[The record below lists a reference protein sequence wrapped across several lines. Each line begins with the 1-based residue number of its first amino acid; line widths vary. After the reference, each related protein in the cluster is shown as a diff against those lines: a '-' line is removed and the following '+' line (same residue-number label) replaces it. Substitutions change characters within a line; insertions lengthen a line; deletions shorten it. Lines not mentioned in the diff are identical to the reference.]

1 MNVRLTPASEQ
12 LLKEQLAHGSF
23 RSPEEVIQRALEV
36 LAEKT
41 PTTEDVSKNTT
52 AYALADILNRK
63 GVTLGGIRIHNLTHE
78 GQPPDTMRG

>member
-12 LLKEQLAHGSF
+12 LLKEQLTHGSF
-23 RSPEEVIQRALEV
+23 QSPEEVIQRALEV

-41 PTTEDVSKNTT
+41 SAEDDSKNTP

-63 GVTLGGIRIHNLTHE
+63 GVTLGGIRIQNLTHE
-78 GQPPDTMRG
+78 GQQPDTMRG

>member
-12 LLKEQLAHGSF
+12 LVKEQLAHGGF

-36 LAEKT
+36 LAEK
-41 PTTEDVSKNTT
+41 PSAEEDASKDTT

-78 GQPPDTMRG
+78 GH

>member
-23 RSPEEVIQRALEV
+23 RSPEEVIQRALEA
-36 LAEKT
+36 LAEKACT
-41 PTTEDVSKNTT
+41 AEQNSENAT

-63 GVTLGGIRIHNLTHE
+63 GVTLGGIRIQNLTHE
-78 GQPPDTMRG
+78 GQQPDTMRG

>member
-1 MNVRLTPASEQ
+1 MNVRLTAASEQ

-23 RSPEEVIQRALEV
+23 RSPEDVIQRALEL
-36 LAEKT
+36 LAEK
-41 PTTEDVSKNTT
+41 PPAAGDDSKDTT

-78 GQPPDTMRG
+78 GH